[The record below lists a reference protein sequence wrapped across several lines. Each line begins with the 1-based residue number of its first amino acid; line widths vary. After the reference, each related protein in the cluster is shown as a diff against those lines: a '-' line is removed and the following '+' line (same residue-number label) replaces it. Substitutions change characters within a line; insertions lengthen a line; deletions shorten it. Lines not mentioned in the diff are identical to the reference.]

1 MEKRELNLDAYPRR
15 EHFDYFRAMR
25 NPYVGVT
32 ADVDVTALAGKIK
45 KEGRPFFLTV
55 LYCAARAANAVP
67 ELRRRIEGNG
77 IVEYDRCPVSYTV
90 GLPDGTY
97 CYCQMEADGP
107 YEGFL
112 TAAAAAQE
120 EAVSQSSI
128 DDGSD
133 PLPLLFISTV
143 PWLHYSAL
151 LQPTPEPPDSNP
163 RITWG
168 RYEERDGRVLLPVT
182 VLCNHALV
190 DGAQIAAFYE
200 KLDGEI
206 SALTR
211 E

>member
-1 MEKRELNLDAYPRR
+1 MEKRIVDMSQDPRR
-15 EHFDYFRAMR
+15 EQFAYFSSLAD
-25 NPYVGVT
+25 PYMGVT
-32 ADVDVTALAGKIK
+32 CQVDITALMERIRR
-45 KEGRPFFLTV
+45 EGAPFFLSFTYEI
-55 LYCAARAANAVP
+55 LAAANAVP

-107 YEGFL
+107 YEAFL

-120 EAVSQSSI
+120 AAVSQPSI